1 MKRAEKAGLIVAGV
15 AAVVVLAVL
24 AGTANGKQ
32 KDKNKYPYAWGMLTD
47 NTGCVIFTEAR
58 HKHTRFVGAVEVRW
72 DGTLDVLE
80 QRNYEMKQKQW
91 KETRKELDAL
101 QALAMKD
108 KLKLVKIPEKHTD
121 QELQQ
126 ARDMC
131 ASAKP

>member
-1 MKRAEKAGLIVAGV
+1 MKRAKKVGLIVAG
-15 AAVVVLAVL
+15 ALAMLVLAVL

-32 KDKNKYPYAWGMLTD
+32 KQKYPYAWGMLTD

-121 QELQQ
+121 QELRQ
-126 ARDMC
+126 ARDLC
-131 ASAKP
+131 GVPGKP